1 MNRSVLARIV
11 ALLVIT
17 AVGFYYVAFDAV
29 GIKVSNIPFTV
40 HVVLP
45 AGGNLYQDASVTYRG
60 VQVGKVSA
68 LHLHPTD
75 VVADLAINRGIR
87 IPAGA
92 SAHVRELTAA
102 GEQYIDLVP
111 AGDQSGRSR
120 NVQLTANAN
129 FLHNGSVIPENRTTI
144 PVSIGELLDTLNSLV
159 NSLHASDLNTISTT
173 IGQGLQGAAY
183 DLRSIFTDSKTLLQ
197 ALQSA
202 IPGTVQ
208 LVDAGNTVL
217 STFNATS
224 SEFAQFSRN
233 LDLLS
238 AQVARSNGDLVAL
251 LRNGT
256 SASQALT
263 QFLQADAPATAS
275 LIDNLATVAGVGF
288 QREPAFRALFQVLP
302 ILSTNLASTAGNGQV
317 RFELTFNDRNTVCP
331 YTSTMAEPTTL
342 VATADLTRN
351 CGAGASDLLQRGA
364 DKAPPPKG

>member
-17 AVGFYYVAFDAV
+17 AAGFYYVAFDAV
-29 GIKVSNIPFTV
+29 GIKVADTPYTV

-45 AGGNLYQDASVTYRG
+45 AGGNLYTDASVTYRG
-60 VQVGKVSA
+60 VEVGKVGG

-75 VVADLAINRGIR
+75 VIADLAIDRGVR
-87 IPAGA
+87 IPASA

-111 AGDQSGRSR
+111 AGDQAGRSGT
-120 NVQLTANAN
+120 VELTGGTSY
-129 FLHNGSVIPENRTTI
+129 LHNGSVIPENRTTI
-144 PVSIGELLDTLNSLV
+144 PVSIGELLDTLDSLV

-183 DLRSIFTDSKTLLQ
+183 DLRSIFSDSKTLLQ

-202 IPGTVQ
+202 VPGTVQ

-224 SEFAQFSRN
+224 GELARFSKN

-251 LRNGT
+251 LRHGT
-256 SASQALT
+256 SASNELT
-263 QFLQADAPATAS
+263 QFLQANGSSTAS
-275 LIDNLATVAGVGF
+275 FIDNLAAVAGVGF

-302 ILSTNLASTAGNGQV
+302 LLATNLASTAGNGQI

-331 YTSTMAEPTTL
+331 YTSTMAEPTAL

-351 CGAGASDLLQRGA
+351 CGMRAPDLLQRGA